1 MNTTTITVNLFGTLR
16 GKMKADQKVII
27 SDNEP
32 IRTVIE
38 RLSIDPQAWY
48 LYSVNGQQAGGDTQL
63 HDGDVLMIIPPISGG

>member
-16 GKMKADQKVII
+16 GEMKADQKVII

-32 IRTVIE
+32 KRTVIE

-48 LYSVNGQQAGGDTQL
+48 L
-63 HDGDVLMIIPPISGG
+63 